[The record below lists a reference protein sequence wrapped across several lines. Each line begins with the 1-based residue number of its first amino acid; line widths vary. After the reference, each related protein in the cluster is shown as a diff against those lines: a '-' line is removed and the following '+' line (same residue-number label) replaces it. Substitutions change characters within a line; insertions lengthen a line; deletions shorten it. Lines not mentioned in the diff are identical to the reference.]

1 MLNEGEAMGTPPSP
15 DTAHSRRSRTRA
27 AVARSALAVVLAQTV
42 YVGFWA
48 AAAPGSF
55 ARSFPGWGLSWIAP
69 SEPVDPHFVTDVGL
83 LHLALLVMAVEA
95 WRRRVPLQAL
105 GLAWSV
111 YAVPHL
117 AYHVAHTTGLSR
129 ADMTTSLSA
138 LAISAAAGLVLVV
151 AGSGQATARP

>member
-1 MLNEGEAMGTPPSP
+1 MGTPAMPT
-15 DTAHSRRSRTRA
+15 TALSRPPRMRGAVVRS
-27 AVARSALAVVLAQTV
+27 SLAVVIAQTA

-69 SEPVDPHFVTDVGL
+69 SEPADPHFVTDVGL

-95 WRRRVPLQAL
+95 WRRRVPLRAL

-117 AYHVAHTTGLSR
+117 AYHLAHTTGLSR
-129 ADMTTSLSA
+129 LDIATSLSA
-138 LAISAAAGLVLVV
+138 LAVSAAAGLLLIL
-151 AGSGQATARP
+151 AGWGQAAAHP

>member
-1 MLNEGEAMGTPPSP
+1 METPPSP
-15 DTAHSRRSRTRA
+15 ATAHSGRNRMRA
-27 AVARSALAVVLAQTV
+27 AVARSSLVVVLAQTV

-55 ARSFPGWGLSWIAP
+55 ARSFPGWGLSWIALSQP
-69 SEPVDPHFVTDVGL
+69 ADPHFVTDVGL

-95 WRRRVPLQAL
+95 WRRRVPLRAL

-117 AYHVAHTTGLSR
+117 AYHLAHTTGLSR
-129 ADMTTSLSA
+129 VDIATSLSA
-138 LAISAAAGLVLVV
+138 LAISAAAGLWLIA
-151 AGSGQATARP
+151 AGSEQATAQP